1 MLRESRERCFSRAT
15 ALVSASRS
23 SCRYVKRNGCSS
35 GDQRRDGGETY
46 SFVPR
51 NFSRRSGPE
60 RAAHD
65 SLAKRESLTSPSPY
79 QLGAKDPRRTTTCT
93 RCRDRAL
100 PRHRRYAADAYAPS
114 RRTGR
119 RTVRRALVNVRRRA
133 VARPTATKNA
143 VKTVFVS
150 RVRRRESIPKSR
162 SSEKRILCFS
172 LPFCLSFSLC
182 GEGSRGGSSTSPT
195 RIVY

>member
-23 SCRYVKRNGCSS
+23 SCRYVKRNGRSS

-114 RRTGR
+114 RTGR
-119 RTVRRALVNVRRRA
+119 RTARRALVNVRRRA
-133 VARPTATKNA
+133 VATKNA

-150 RVRRRESIPKSR
+150 RVRRRESIPESR

-182 GEGSRGGSSTSPT
+182 GEGSRGESSTSST
-195 RIVY
+195 RIVC